1 MIILDY
7 SAIAMAAF
15 FARGSSAE
23 ESMLRHFI
31 LNSVRLHNVNHR
43 DKYGKMVIACDSRSW
58 RKDAYPQYKANR
70 KTGRDKSEVDWD
82 SVFQT
87 FTKVKEELKENF
99 PYIVVTVDGAEA
111 DDIIATLVKETQEF
125 GKNEPVMIISSD
137 KDFVQLHRYGNVKQY
152 SPITKK
158 FVTHEK
164 PVEYLYEHIFK
175 GDSSDGV
182 PNVLS
187 DDDTFVDMDKRQRPL
202 SKKKIAL
209 WIDNINDLESVMT
222 YDELRNYQR
231 NKKVIDL
238 NEIPDEVTNNIKQ
251 EVENSQPSKLAGSK
265 VLNYLIQNRLNSLV
279 ESVQEFL

>member
-23 ESMLRHFI
+23 EGMLRHFI
-31 LNSVRLHNVNHR
+31 LNSIRMHNVKHR

-58 RKDAYPQYKANR
+58 RKDVYPEYKANR
-70 KTGRDKSEVDWD
+70 KTGRDKSDVDWE

-87 FTKVKEELKENF
+87 FSKVKEELKENF
-99 PYIVVTVDGAEA
+99 PYYVLNIDNAEA
-111 DDIIATLVKETQEF
+111 DDIIATLIKETQEF
-125 GKNEPVMIISSD
+125 GKHEPVMIISSD
-137 KDFVQLHRYGNVKQY
+137 KDFIQLHKYKNVEQW

-158 FVTHEK
+158 YIAHEN
-164 PVEYLYEHIFK
+164 PNQYLYEHIFK

-202 SKKKIAL
+202 SKKKINL
-209 WIDNINDLESVMT
+209 WLENTDDLQSVMKEVE
-222 YDELRNYQR
+222 YRNFQR

-238 NEIPDEVTNNIKQ
+238 DMIPENITEAILDKYNNYTM
-251 EVENSQPSKLAGSK
+251 SKLQGSK
-265 VLNYLIQNRLNSLV
+265 VLNYLIKNRLNNLV
-279 ESVQEFL
+279 DCAQEFL

>member
-23 ESMLRHFI
+23 EGMLRHFI
-31 LNSVRLHNVNHR
+31 LNSIRMHNVKHR

-70 KTGRDKSEVDWD
+70 KTGRDKSDVDWD

-87 FTKVKEELKENF
+87 FSKVKEELKENF
-99 PYIVVTVDGAEA
+99 PYYVLTVDNAEA
-111 DDIIATLVKETQEF
+111 DDIIGTLIQETQEF
-125 GKNEPVMIISSD
+125 GKHEPVMIISSD
-137 KDFVQLHRYGNVKQY
+137 KDFIQLHKYKNVEQW

-158 FVTHEK
+158 YIKHEN
-164 PVEYLYEHIFK
+164 PTQYLYEHIFK

-202 SKKKIAL
+202 TQKKINL
-209 WIDNINDLESVMT
+209 WLENINDLQSVMKEVE
-222 YDELRNYQR
+222 YRNYQR

-238 NEIPDEVTNNIKQ
+238 DMIPDEVSQNILSKYNNY
-251 EVENSQPSKLAGSK
+251 NMSKLQSSK
-265 VLNYLIQNRLNSLV
+265 VLNYLIQNRLNNLI
-279 ESVQEFL
+279 ECAQEFL

>member
-99 PYIVVTVDGAEA
+99 PYTVVTADGAEA

>member
-31 LNSVRLHNVNHR
+31 LNSVRLHNVNYR

-58 RKDAYPQYKANR
+58 RKEAYPLYKANR
-70 KTGRDKSEVDWD
+70 KTGRDKSDVDWT
-82 SVFQT
+82 SVFET
-87 FTKVKEELKENF
+87 FSKVKDELKENF
-99 PYIVVTVDGAEA
+99 PYTVITTENAEA

-125 GKNEPVMIISSD
+125 GKHEPVMIISSD
-137 KDFVQLHRYGNVKQY
+137 KDFIQLHKYKNVKQY
-152 SPITKK
+152 SPVTKK
-158 FVTHEK
+158 FITHK
-164 PVEYLYEHIFK
+164 NPHEYLYEHIFR

-187 DDDTFVDMDKRQRPL
+187 DDDTFVNESKRQSPL
-202 SKKKIAL
+202 SKNKIAL
-209 WIDNINDLESVMT
+209 WMENKDDLQSVMT
-222 YDELRNYQR
+222 YDQYRNYQR

-238 NEIPDEVTNNIKQ
+238 DEIPEEITKNIINDY
-251 EVENSQPSKLAGSK
+251 ENGAPSKLAGSK
-265 VLNYLIQNRLNSLV
+265 VLNYLIKNRLNNLIDCT
-279 ESVQEFL
+279 QEFL

>member
-31 LNSVRLHNVNHR
+31 LNSVRLHNVNYR

-82 SVFQT
+82 AVFQT

-99 PYIVVTVDGAEA
+99 PYTVVTVDGAEA

-125 GKNEPVMIISSD
+125 GKNEPVIIISSD
-137 KDFVQLHRYGNVKQY
+137 KDFVQLQRYGNVKQY

-158 FVTHEK
+158 FITHEK

-187 DDDTFVDMDKRQRPL
+187 DDDTFVDVDKRQRPL

-209 WIDNINDLESVMT
+209 WLDNVDDLESVMS

>member
-1 MIILDY
+1 
-7 SAIAMAAF
+7 
-15 FARGSSAE
+15 
-23 ESMLRHFI
+23 
-31 LNSVRLHNVNHR
+31 
-43 DKYGKMVIACDSRSW
+43 MVIACDSRSW

>member
-31 LNSVRLHNVNHR
+31 LNSVRLHNVNYR

-82 SVFQT
+82 VVFQT

-99 PYIVVTVDGAEA
+99 PYTVVTVDGAEA

-137 KDFVQLHRYGNVKQY
+137 KDFVQLQRYGNVKQY

-158 FVTHEK
+158 FITHEK

-187 DDDTFVDMDKRQRPL
+187 DDDTFVDVDKRQRPL

-209 WIDNINDLESVMT
+209 WLDNVDDLESVMS

>member
-31 LNSVRLHNVNHR
+31 LNSIRLHNVNHR

-99 PYIVVTVDGAEA
+99 PYTVVTVDGAEA

-164 PVEYLYEHIFK
+164 PIEYLYEHIFK

-209 WIDNINDLESVMT
+209 WLDNIDDLESVMT

>member
-99 PYIVVTVDGAEA
+99 PYTVVTVDGAEA

-164 PVEYLYEHIFK
+164 PIEYLYEHIFK

-209 WIDNINDLESVMT
+209 WLDNIDDLESVMT